1 MDGESLT
8 IVSRSEEETMR
19 VGARIGESCRGGEL
33 IRLIGPLGSGKSVL
47 ARGIARGL
55 GVKGPVR
62 SPSFNLMRE
71 YSGRLILRHWDLF
84 RLDHGFEGLGL
95 LESVEDRSVV
105 VVEWAERWA
114 TLARYATG
122 TVFLEYGDGE
132 NLRTIRFEGLPA
144 KKEKSIK
151 HRDTESTEKRRMREE

>member
-8 IVSRSEEETMR
+8 IVSRSEEETMK

-95 LESVEDRSVV
+95 LESIEDTAVV
-105 VVEWAERWA
+105 VIEWAERWPI
-114 TLARYATG
+114 LARYATG
-122 TVFLEYGDGE
+122 TVFMEYGDAD
-132 NLRTIRFEGLPA
+132 NLRTINLQAMPK
-144 KKEKSIK
+144 KKEKRMK
-151 HRDTESTEKRRMREE
+151 HREPTGTS